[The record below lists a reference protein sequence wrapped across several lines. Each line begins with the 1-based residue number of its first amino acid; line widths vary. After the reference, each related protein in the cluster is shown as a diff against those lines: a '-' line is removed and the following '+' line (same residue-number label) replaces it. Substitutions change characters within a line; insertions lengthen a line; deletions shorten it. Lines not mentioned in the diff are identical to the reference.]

1 MATLLKIRGLQ
12 RATSTSDVSATTGS
26 SSMAMSKGGRGFRV
40 RWGLGNQVRGT
51 GQVQAAKTIGAANA
65 AVTATANWPGVI
77 GNSIQFGIVVAGGS
91 VARSIVTTIQAATG
105 QPIIT
110 VNPAT
115 TTGVVNGTETATAIA
130 AAINNDPTASQYV
143 TATAG
148 GTGGSVVVAG
158 AAANLTGGTD
168 GAGTAEP
175 IYLSVNSAAPVVVD
189 IDNQQTVRSLR
200 RNSGQFVSLGQP

>member
-1 MATLLKIRGLQ
+1 
-12 RATSTSDVSATTGS
+12 
-26 SSMAMSKGGRGFRV
+26 MAMSKGGRGFRV

-65 AVTATANWPGVI
+65 AVTATANWPGAV
-77 GNSIQFGIVVAGGS
+77 GNNIQFGIVVAGGT

-148 GTGGSVVVAG
+148 GTGVTIVVAG

-175 IYLSVNSAAPVVVD
+175 IYLAVNSAAPVVVD

-200 RNSGQFVSLGQP
+200 RNAGQFVSLGQP